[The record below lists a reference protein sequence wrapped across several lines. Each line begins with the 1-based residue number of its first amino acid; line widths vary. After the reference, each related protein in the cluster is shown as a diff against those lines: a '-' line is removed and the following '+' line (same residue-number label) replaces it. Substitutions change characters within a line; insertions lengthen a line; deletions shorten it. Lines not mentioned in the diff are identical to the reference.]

1 MALKGYLA
9 KVKVISSGV
18 AMTDEATSTSDDTNY
33 QITNATKRILDLNT
47 AIIVEDDGTVT
58 TESYDIDYINGIIG
72 FETIDATRVITVT
85 GAYVTPVEAAT
96 AKSFSFTGSADALET
111 TAFQNTSKT
120 YQPGLIT
127 ATAELGRFHVSDDIF
142 IDALLAGELTLI
154 EYYVNDTDKIS
165 FYGVMTN
172 DSISSEVAGL
182 IEETISY
189 QVTTQI
195 GV

>member
-33 QITNATKRILDLNT
+33 QITDANKRIFDLNT
-47 AIIVEDDGTVT
+47 AIIVKDDGTAT

-72 FETIDATRVITVT
+72 FGTIDATRVITVT

-96 AKSFSFTGSADALET
+96 AKSFSFTGAADALET

-142 IDALLAGELTLI
+142 IDALLSGALTLI

-172 DSISSEVAGL
+172 DSVSSEVAGL